1 MSSSDISSRP
11 FESLF
16 SIPLRNGLNRPTSVR
31 GQGVK
36 MVNMGELFA
45 NNRIGDLPMER
56 VQLSEDEAAIY
67 LLEVGDLLF
76 ARQSLMWEGA
86 GKCSVF
92 LGASEPTT
100 YEGHIIRTRINKN
113 IASPEFYYYYF
124 NSSEGRDNIETII
137 EQVSAAGIRGSDLAQ
152 LEVPYLDV
160 KEQRKIARILGA
172 LDDKIELNRRMN
184 HTLEETARAIFKSW
198 FVDFDPVTAKAD
210 GRVPCGMN
218 AETASLFPAEF
229 DETANEDFPE
239 IPKGWKLGT
248 FGDIAENIRRGV
260 SPKDLDSE
268 MPYIGLEHMP
278 RKSIELSAWGRAG
291 DVTSNKFVF
300 KKGEILFGKLRPYFH
315 KVGVAPVDGV
325 CSTDVLVVSSKSPE
339 HFGLMLGHVSSVDF
353 VNFVDAASEGTKM
366 PRTNWETMAR
376 FTIAIPAEK
385 LSEAFTQK
393 IMPMIKKIHTNIFEF
408 HTLASI
414 RDMLLPQ
421 LLSGELRVKQA
432 EKVIEDM

>member
-1 MSSSDISSRP
+1 MSSSDISSRL

-56 VQLSEDEAAIY
+56 VQLSKDEAVIF

-86 GKCSVF
+86 GKCSIF

-100 YEGHIIRTRINKN
+100 YEGHIIRTRIDKN
-113 IASPEFYYYYF
+113 VASPEFYYYYF
-124 NSSEGRDNIETII
+124 NSLEGRDNIETII

-184 HTLEETARAIFKSW
+184 HTLEEMARSLFKSW
-198 FVDFDPVTAKAD
+198 FVDFDPVTAKAE
-210 GRVPCGMN
+210 GRVPFGMN
-218 AETASLFPAEF
+218 AKTASLFPAEF
-229 DETANEDFPE
+229 EKTSNEDFPE
-239 IPKGWKLGT
+239 IPIGWQLGT
-248 FGDIAENIRRGV
+248 FGDIAENIRRGTN
-260 SPKDLDSE
+260 PKDIDPE

-278 RKSIELSAWGRAG
+278 RKSIELSDWGRAA
-291 DVTSNKFVF
+291 DVSSNKFAF
-300 KKGEILFGKLRPYFH
+300 KTGEILFGKLRPYFH
-315 KVGVAPVDGV
+315 KVGVAPLDGV
-325 CSTDVLVVSSKSPE
+325 CSTDVLVVSPKSPE
-339 HFGLMLGHVSSVDF
+339 YFGLMLGHVSSVDF

-376 FTIAIPAEK
+376 FTIAIPDKK

-393 IMPMIKKIHTNIFEF
+393 TMPMIKKIHANIFESRS
-408 HTLASI
+408 LASI
-414 RDMLLPQ
+414 RDALLPKF
-421 LLSGELRVKQA
+421 LSGEVRVKNYA
-432 EKVIEDM
+432 